1 MGLVDI
7 VFTKAAPFVLMTII
21 AAVLWI
27 YGYTVS
33 SSSLTFDGWAVFLGG
48 IILQFV
54 YLIVRYVI

>member
-7 VFTKAAPFVLMTII
+7 VFTKVPPVVLLTII

-33 SSSLTFDGWAVFLGG
+33 SSSLTLDGWAVFVIGV
-48 IILQFV
+48 ILQFV